1 MSVDDASKGAKLGR
15 KGDVRMHN
23 AVNARLANPEMSLFE
38 ALQIGGFN
46 YPANEDA
53 TALDNE
59 GVSLGQ
65 RKNQLSRRLRLA
77 RKQNPGSRRESDSYS
92 IHSERSAEA
101 LNSAGSAAGLS
112 SDAQKELQR
121 LVQLKA
127 RSDSKKPAPASN
139 KIAARALQMKRDQG
153 EIGDL
158 SDEENPYGASAYQ
171 QEDLSKRPRI
181 AKFHPDFAPL
191 FVPPVSSVRGG
202 LTPKNSDPPIPA
214 HNGVNGTV
222 LPPGTM
228 GGLNMNFSQ
237 SGLSGAGPLPSS
249 FANPNPYTQSY
260 AHAFPGQPNPSRP
273 SAVAISSLTH
283 SAQAVG
289 LTLEQLAMTLASN
302 TTSLAKVLS
311 ENAAPDARSQKMDLA
326 LRLFEVDVK
335 ALYSKA
341 LLMGGFDPR
350 DCQQNTP
357 LHQEFA
363 RKAWENEAKRLRTQT
378 RATGTMGE
386 YSFDE
391 LDRISGVASATTVA
405 DVESLDK
412 DTDHDHDHDHG
423 ALNNHNDLG
432 EKKCGEDCDYRHI
445 HRIDGQCGHKAII
458 HKPKDGNAHID
469 FVVGDKVECYHGI
482 EPLGKS
488 FDAAWPSRYKCKDAG
503 DHGNCGS
510 ENFRGISEIIIPKI
524 FDLSEINLQDP
535 EWNYDVTGSID
546 GGVAGLFRLG
556 AKSDDL
562 TV

>member
-53 TALDNE
+53 TAVDSE

-77 RKQNPGSRRESDSYS
+77 RKQNPGARRETDSYS

-101 LNSAGSAAGLS
+101 LNSAGGAAGLS
-112 SDAQKELQR
+112 SEAQKELQR

-127 RSDSKKPAPASN
+127 RNDSKKPAAASN

-158 SDEENPYGASAYQ
+158 SDEENPYAASAYQ
-171 QEDLSKRPRI
+171 QEDQSKRPRI

-202 LTPKNSDPPIPA
+202 GTPKNSDPPMPQ
-214 HNGVNGTV
+214 HNGVNGNV

-228 GGLNMNFSQ
+228 GGLGMGFGQ
-237 SGLSGAGPLPSS
+237 AGLNVAGPLPSS
-249 FANPNPYTQSY
+249 FPTPNPYTQSF
-260 AHAFPGQPNPSRP
+260 AHAFPGQQSHSRP

-302 TTSLAKVLS
+302 TTSLAKVLA
-311 ENAAPDARSQKMDLA
+311 EDAAQDAQSKKMDLA

-350 DCQQNTP
+350 DCQQNT
-357 LHQEFA
+357 LLYQEFA
-363 RKAWENEAKRLRTQT
+363 RKAWEREAKRLRAQA
-378 RATGTMGE
+378 RAVGD

-391 LDRISGVASATTVA
+391 LDRISGVASATTA

-412 DTDHDHDHDHG
+412 ETDHDHDHDHST
-423 ALNNHNDLG
+423 NNDHHDDEG

-482 EPLGKS
+482 EPLGKN
-488 FDAAWPSRYKCKDAG
+488 FDAAWPSRYKCREAG

-510 ENFRGISEIIIPKI
+510 ENFKGISEIIIPKI

>member
-1 MSVDDASKGAKLGR
+1 MRFLLAKNCSLYPH
-15 KGDVRMHN
+15 KK

-38 ALQIGGFN
+38 ALQMGGFN
-46 YPANEDA
+46 YPAIEDA
-53 TALDNE
+53 TAVDTE

-77 RKQNPGSRRESDSYS
+77 RKQNPGSRRETDSYS

-127 RSDSKKPAPASN
+127 RNDSTKPAPASN

-158 SDEENPYGASAYQ
+158 SDEENPYEAGAYQ
-171 QEDLSKRPRI
+171 QEDQSKRPRI

-202 LTPKNSDPPIPA
+202 TTPKNADPPIPQQ
-214 HNGVNGTV
+214 NGVNGTM
-222 LPPGTM
+222 LPPGNM
-228 GGLNMNFSQ
+228 GGPSLGFSQ
-237 SGLSGAGPLPSS
+237 AVLNGAASFPSPHPYTPS
-249 FANPNPYTQSY
+249 FAHTL
-260 AHAFPGQPNPSRP
+260 HHSRP

-302 TTSLAKVLS
+302 STSLARVLA

-357 LHQEFA
+357 LYHEFA
-363 RKAWENEAKRLRTQT
+363 KKAWENEAKRLRAQS
-378 RATGTMGE
+378 RATGAPGD

-391 LDRISGVASATTVA
+391 LDRISGVASATTAA

-423 ALNNHNDLG
+423 AHSNHEQD
-432 EKKCGEDCDYRHI
+432 EKKSGEDCEYRHI

-458 HKPKDGNAHID
+458 HKPKDGTAHID

-482 EPLGKS
+482 EPLGKN
-488 FDAAWPSRYKCKDAG
+488 FDAAWPSRYKCKEAG

-562 TV
+562 TL

>member
-1 MSVDDASKGAKLGR
+1 M
-15 KGDVRMHN
+15 
-23 AVNARLANPEMSLFE
+23 
-38 ALQIGGFN
+38 GFN
-46 YPANEDA
+46 
-53 TALDNE
+53 
-59 GVSLGQ
+59 Q
-65 RKNQLSRRLRLA
+65 
-77 RKQNPGSRRESDSYS
+77 
-92 IHSERSAEA
+92 
-101 LNSAGSAAGLS
+101 AGL
-112 SDAQKELQR
+112 
-121 LVQLKA
+121 
-127 RSDSKKPAPASN
+127 N
-139 KIAARALQMKRDQG
+139 
-153 EIGDL
+153 
-158 SDEENPYGASAYQ
+158 
-171 QEDLSKRPRI
+171 
-181 AKFHPDFAPL
+181 
-191 FVPPVSSVRGG
+191 
-202 LTPKNSDPPIPA
+202 
-214 HNGVNGTV
+214 
-222 LPPGTM
+222 
-228 GGLNMNFSQ
+228 
-237 SGLSGAGPLPSS
+237 GAGPLPSS
-249 FANPNPYTQSY
+249 FTNPSPYAPSF
-260 AHAFPGQPNPSRP
+260 AHAFPGQQNHSRP

-302 TTSLAKVLS
+302 TTSLAKVLA

-335 ALYSKA
+335 AIYSKA

-350 DCQQNTP
+350 DCQPNTP
-357 LHQEFA
+357 LYHEFA
-363 RKAWENEAKRLRTQT
+363 RKAWENEAKRLRAQA
-378 RATGTMGE
+378 RATGAGGDF
-386 YSFDE
+386 SFDE
-391 LDRISGVASATTVA
+391 LDRISGVASATTAA

-412 DTDHDHDHDHG
+412 ETDHDHDHDHG
-423 ALNNHNDLG
+423 GHSNHERG

-488 FDAAWPSRYKCKDAG
+488 FDAAWPSRYKCREAG

-510 ENFRGISEIIIPKI
+510 ENFKGISEIIIPKI